1 MEKHFNTKT
10 RELLA
15 DNTAVWTVFNQLS
28 NRTPEQQM
36 TSSKDSQGWAAKDHI
51 FHLAAWENSVVFF
64 LEGKPRYEGLQIKK
78 ELYSTEVYDDI
89 NAAIFQQNKDKS
101 ILDAVLQLGQTHEKL
116 LKIIDTL
123 NDDDLQKTY
132 QQYLPDER
140 GNNRLVFEVIYSN
153 TVAHFEEHKKYIE
166 ELIDKER

>member
-1 MEKHFNTKT
+1 MEKRSITKT

-15 DNTAVWTVFNQLS
+15 NIEFARAIFNQLI
-28 NRTPEQQM
+28 NRMPEEQM
-36 TSSKDSQGWAAKDHI
+36 TSPKDSQGWAAKDHI

-64 LEGKPRYEGLQIKK
+64 LDGKPRYEGLQVKK
-78 ELYSTEVYDDI
+78 ELYLAREYDDI
-89 NAAIFQQNKDKS
+89 NAAIFQRNKDKS
-101 ILDAVLQLGQTHEKL
+101 LSEAVLQLRQTHEKL
-116 LKIIDTL
+116 LEIIDTL

-132 QQYLPDER
+132 QHYLPGER

-166 ELIDKER
+166 ALIEKEH